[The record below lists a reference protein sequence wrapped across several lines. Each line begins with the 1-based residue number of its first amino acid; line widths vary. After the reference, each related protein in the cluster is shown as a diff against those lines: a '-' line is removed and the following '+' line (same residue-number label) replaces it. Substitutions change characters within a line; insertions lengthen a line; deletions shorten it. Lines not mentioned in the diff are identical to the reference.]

1 MYPTRREADSVHSGT
16 GVFYQAMPA
25 VGADGKNIMKLIPV
39 QMVNG
44 KFVQT
49 QISQPK
55 MDPKPQNAITIKDTC
70 EHGHMG
76 KTAALNFSATQP
88 IIREPVY
95 LVDALP
101 NQVGV
106 TEQCLALSNSLNKY
120 PLQQQT
126 LNLMAKKPL
135 MAILGTNCGKSTRPP
150 VTIKSPALPR
160 GQYLQIPS
168 NAQVQTVPVS
178 ELPPGIK
185 KQIFTSSAN
194 SSSSVVYVSPVTTV
208 NQCTT
213 PPSSSSPGTLS
224 NTSNMTSHSS
234 GRSRPHLKL
243 IPKVSQR
250 PNSPIKWVIE
260 EEEDRFRG
268 STLDPLISPS
278 ITSEIFRP
286 VAERDVTNKHCEIT
300 NEKPISPSSLA
311 KSEKRHENAL
321 VVCNGKVFFVA
332 KKCRQPFKLKR
343 GGADPPK
350 AATKSYQVKKTSI
363 PPSQNSLRQD
373 SRIIIPDESDDVI
386 DLCNEDCPYDSS
398 QQESSGCMSTMTDV
412 DEDNVIFVS
421 YIPPKSDSGPTQN
434 VIQKALEK
442 ETDQAS
448 SMNIHCVKEQKS
460 LTDPTSSVS
469 EILTDSGTLVDHLAV
484 SKVKNVTHVC
494 GAAVVKTN
502 NSNTLNMNTQQSNYN
517 QHLESMKVDPETE
530 SSADPSTPDSS
541 IGICSQMEDTF
552 KIEVRR
558 LLLSWEVR
566 RATKEVFFPI
576 VFPLDI
582 ETDFACC
589 HSSCS
594 YRPSST
600 DGTFSPA
607 PKPFHMADDQLRR
620 IFGITATVRICLQRI
635 DEVSTGAV
643 PEAALE
649 NKSMSNQSEDDIQ
662 KTNRFKEKALFLQDL
677 YDPQQTESDSG
688 LISVKRVNLLTD
700 QEFSGDIIT
709 SGLHTDIRPIKCSL
723 FKQTTK
729 AATTLKSKYTSGQSL
744 DKDLLCDVE
753 TEPVIG
759 YVEPLDD
766 DLPSA
771 DENNIFNSTAHS
783 QIQTCVNPNANRR
796 SMGRARKRTM
806 CPCCIPGAL
815 DPAVKSSVRW
825 SWTTEQSSKKGRRR
839 PTKAR
844 KHDGKTP
851 RRINCIMA
859 KNKQNCKAYKVPA
872 SDSLSATSMDS
883 DELKQ
888 IRRLK
893 ELLKE
898 NEATL
903 EMMRNSSIS
912 D

>member
-25 VGADGKNIMKLIPV
+25 VAADGKNIMKLIPV

-88 IIREPVY
+88 IREPVY

-135 MAILGTNCGKSTRPP
+135 MAILGTNCRKSTRPP

-168 NAQVQTVPVS
+168 NAQVQTVPAS

-213 PPSSSSPGTLS
+213 PPSNSAPGTLS

-250 PNSPIKWVIE
+250 PNSPIKWVIEE

-300 NEKPISPSSLA
+300 NEKPISPSSLT

-321 VVCNGKVFFVA
+321 VMCNGKVFFVA
-332 KKCRQPFKLKR
+332 KKCKQPFKLKSR
-343 GGADPPK
+343 GADPPK

-363 PPSQNSLRQD
+363 PPFQNSLSQD
-373 SRIIIPDESDDVI
+373 SRIIIHDESDDVI
-386 DLCNEDCPYDSS
+386 DLCNEDCPDDSS

-421 YIPPKSDSGPTQN
+421 YIPPKPDSGPTQN

-442 ETDQAS
+442 ETDQAG
-448 SMNIHCVKEQKS
+448 SMNVHCVKEQKS

-502 NSNTLNMNTQQSNYN
+502 NSNTLNMNAQQSNYN

-541 IGICSQMEDTF
+541 IGICSQMDDTF
-552 KIEVRR
+552 KIE
-558 LLLSWEVR
+558 
-566 RATKEVFFPI
+566 
-576 VFPLDI
+576 
-582 ETDFACC
+582 
-589 HSSCS
+589 
-594 YRPSST
+594 SST

-635 DEVSTGAV
+635 DEASTGAV

-662 KTNRFKEKALFLQDL
+662 KTNRFKEKAFFLQDL
-677 YDPQQTESDSG
+677 YDPQETESDSG
-688 LISVKRVNLLTD
+688 LISVKRVNLQTD

-771 DENNIFNSTAHS
+771 DDNNIFNSTAHS